1 MDIREELIREWF
13 QRLGTRDFRR
23 LGELLTEDAVM
34 ELVHFDSEK
43 VNAHTTV
50 EYKNP
55 LVGRDAIVA
64 LYTKSAEIFDDLTFD
79 ITTVHLVEGGAVA
92 VAEYSCD
99 GIALPTG
106 RPYQNIYAAIFKFR
120 DGRISLWREYHD
132 PGVYDRAFAP
142 TGA

>member
-1 MDIREELIREWF
+1 MDIREKLIREWF
-13 QRLGTRDFRR
+13 QRLGSRDFQR

-55 LVGRDAIVA
+55 LVGRDAIVH
-64 LYTKSAEIFDDLTFD
+64 LYRKSAEIFDHLTFD
-79 ITTVHLVEGGAVA
+79 ITAVHLVEGGAVA
-92 VAEYSCD
+92 VVEYRCD
-99 GIALPTG
+99 AIALPTG
-106 RPYQNIYAAIFKFR
+106 RPYQNTYAAIFEFR
-120 DGRISLWREYHD
+120 NGHISLWREYHD

>member
-1 MDIREELIREWF
+1 
-13 QRLGTRDFRR
+13 
-23 LGELLTEDAVM
+23 M

-55 LVGRDAIVA
+55 LAGRDAIIR

-79 ITTVHLVEGGAVA
+79 ITAVHLVEGGTIAV
-92 VAEYSCD
+92 VEYRCD

-106 RPYQNIYAAIFKFR
+106 RPYRNTYAAIFEFG
-120 DGRISLWREYHD
+120 DGLISLWREYHD

-142 TGA
+142 IGA